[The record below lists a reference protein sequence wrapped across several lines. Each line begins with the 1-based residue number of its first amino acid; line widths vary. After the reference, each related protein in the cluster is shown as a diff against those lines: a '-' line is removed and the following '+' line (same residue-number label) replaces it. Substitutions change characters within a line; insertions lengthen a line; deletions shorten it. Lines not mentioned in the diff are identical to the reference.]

1 VTLDHIASW
10 ALLGAAILA
19 VALIVAGIVKLA
31 FAARGLAQRAQ
42 ALALPSFDLDR
53 ASVAMA
59 RLEADLAAATALL
72 DRASAA
78 LAQIEGSL
86 QELADSPPVK
96 ALRVLLRV
104 RVRA

>member
-1 VTLDHIASW
+1 
-10 ALLGAAILA
+10 
-19 VALIVAGIVKLA
+19 
-31 FAARGLAQRAQ
+31 
-42 ALALPSFDLDR
+42 
-53 ASVAMA
+53 MA